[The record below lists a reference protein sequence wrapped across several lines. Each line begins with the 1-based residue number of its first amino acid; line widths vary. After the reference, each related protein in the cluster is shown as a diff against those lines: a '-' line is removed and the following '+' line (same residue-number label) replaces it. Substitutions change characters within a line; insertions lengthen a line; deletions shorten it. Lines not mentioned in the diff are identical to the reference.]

1 MAQDMREYSIKIIYD
16 DYFRTISGLIEKGTN
31 IGGGLTTIDI
41 DNRARTVDCKGL
53 IVRWIA
59 LFHP

>member
-1 MAQDMREYSIKIIYD
+1 MLLVNFYKPGIAPLVSSFPPPGGKELTEKEKR
-16 DYFRTISGLIEKGTN
+16 IST
-31 IGGGLTTIDI
+31 DI